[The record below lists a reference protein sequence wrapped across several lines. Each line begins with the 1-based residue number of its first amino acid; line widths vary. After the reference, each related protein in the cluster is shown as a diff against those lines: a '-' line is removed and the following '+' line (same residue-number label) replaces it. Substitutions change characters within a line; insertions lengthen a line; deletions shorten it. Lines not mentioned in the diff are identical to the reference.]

1 MKEQMSAASQKD
13 AKLRAAEK
21 VLVRARA
28 LKAAG
33 DYAAAQGEF
42 FEAGSY
48 LQGAMAFETHKSGQ
62 DAIKKKL
69 LEIIMEGEECKNI
82 CVRVPQAVPVPV
94 PAHSARLRCALRF
107 YVFQE

>member
-1 MKEQMSAASQKD
+1 MSAASQKD
-13 AKLRAAEK
+13 AELRAAEK

-33 DYAAAQGEF
+33 NYAAAQGEF

-48 LQGAMAFETHKSGQ
+48 LQGTMAFETHKSGQ

-69 LEIIMEGEECKNI
+69 LEIIMEGEECKIYVCACHKPSQYLCPQCLCLVSKI
-82 CVRVPQAVPVPV
+82 CQ
-94 PAHSARLRCALRF
+94 SGYLR
-107 YVFQE
+107 